1 MLTVGLV
8 VFGVATYSFYSRS
21 QYKRLDEEVRASMP
35 LVSQELDQQAGR
47 GGAADRDGGRRGGG
61 GGPGGGGPPPL
72 VVAPGTYG
80 ELRDSSG
87 AVVTN
92 LQLSTNT
99 SPPKLP
105 SKLTADGRQRLFS
118 SGDYRVL
125 VSPGPGPGEGN
136 QTVVVAV
143 PMTDVTESL
152 HRLLYVEI
160 IGGLV
165 LLAAL
170 SMGSWL
176 ILRRGLHPLEEMATT
191 ARTITAGDDV
201 DLSRRVS
208 PSGGPTE
215 VGQLGLA
222 LNTM

>member
-21 QYKRLDEEVRASMP
+21 QYKRLDDEVRASTP

-61 GGPGGGGPPPL
+61 PGGGPPPL
-72 VVAPGTYG
+72 VVAPGTYA

-105 SKLTADGRQRLFS
+105 SKLTAGGRQRLFS
-118 SGDYRVL
+118 SGAYRVL
-125 VSPGPGPGEGN
+125 VSPGPGPGEGD

-176 ILRRGLHPLEEMATT
+176 ILRRG
-191 ARTITAGDDV
+191 
-201 DLSRRVS
+201 
-208 PSGGPTE
+208 
-215 VGQLGLA
+215 
-222 LNTM
+222 